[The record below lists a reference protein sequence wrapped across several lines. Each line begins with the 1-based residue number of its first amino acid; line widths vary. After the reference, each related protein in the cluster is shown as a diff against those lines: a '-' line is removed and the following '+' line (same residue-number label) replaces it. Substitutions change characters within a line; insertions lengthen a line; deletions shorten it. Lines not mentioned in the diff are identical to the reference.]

1 MRFVDLKIRTKLMGA
16 FGVLI
21 LIAFVMSVIT
31 VVILMQFKRDI
42 NSFTSEFLPQLELS
56 ARINNELQTIDLS
69 MEGYYLTGKSEYF
82 SKARAEF
89 DSLKMAV
96 NEGEQ
101 LLENSKKLTRLEQNL
116 SETKILIPQYEQTMM
131 MAFKVTQDI
140 ALLREKLKSGN
151 AARMLQ
157 ESNNTQKKKKKSTTA
172 PAIKNVSTSV
182 DYASELT
189 AKTAELQTLY
199 NKDSEIKAGLKKNA
213 ENLRKAVVA
222 YTSEVAVN
230 FNRSIR
236 TSLITTILI
245 VLFSLVIA
253 VTTLIFI
260 SKMITVPLLKG
271 IDYARSLANGDLT
284 TEIVVD
290 RKDEIGLLAEN
301 MQLMGKRFR
310 EVISYVSSTS
320 INLSAASL
328 ELSSSSQFMSQG
340 SSEQASSSEEVSAAI
355 EEMTANILQNR
366 DNANLTEK
374 IAMKA
379 EQDIYTGSA
388 RVAETVDAMHEI
400 ATKISIIGEIAFQT
414 NILALNA
421 AVEAARA
428 GENGRGF
435 GVVAEE
441 VGKLADK
448 SKQAALEIDQLT
460 KTSVFNAEAT
470 GKLMTEIVP
479 EIQKTSQL
487 IQEISVANK
496 EQSAGADQI
505 NLAIQQLNIVTQQ
518 NAATS
523 EELST
528 NAVELAAQ
536 AEQLREIISFFKI
549 GEAEHDFWQ
558 KSTVDKS
565 VGSDELKPEPEK
577 RGVIIELDDLDS
589 TDDEF
594 ERF

>member
-31 VVILMQFKRDI
+31 VLILMQFKRDI

-96 NEGEQ
+96 NEGER

-131 MAFKVTQDI
+131 MAFKTTQDI
-140 ALLREKLKSGN
+140 ALLREKLKSGD
-151 AARMLQ
+151 AARVLQ

-172 PAIKNVSTSV
+172 PVVKNASASV
-182 DYASELT
+182 DYTSQLT

-199 NKDSEIKAGLKKNA
+199 TKDSEIKASLKKNA

-230 FNRSIR
+230 FNQSIQ

-320 INLSAASL
+320 INLSAASH
-328 ELSSSSQFMSQG
+328 ELSSTSQIVSQG

-355 EEMTANILQNR
+355 EEMAANILQNR
-366 DNANLTEK
+366 ENAKQTEK
-374 IAMKA
+374 IALNA
-379 EQDIYTGSA
+379 EHDIYTGSA
-388 RVAETVDAMHEI
+388 RVTETVEAMREI

-460 KTSVFNAEAT
+460 KTSVFNAEQT
-470 GKLMTEIVP
+470 GKLMNEIVP

-505 NLAIQQLNIVTQQ
+505 NMAIQQLNMVTQQ

-523 EELST
+523 EELAT

-558 KSTVDKS
+558 KRAVNES
-565 VGSDELKPEPEK
+565 VAVDELKPETEK

>member
-31 VVILMQFKRDI
+31 VVILMQFKRNI

-56 ARINNELQTIDLS
+56 ARINNELQMIDLN
-69 MEGYYLTGKSEYF
+69 MEGYYLTGKPEYF
-82 SKARAEF
+82 SKAKVEF
-89 DSLKMAV
+89 DTLKMAI
-96 NEGEQ
+96 NEGES
-101 LLENSKKLTRLEQNL
+101 LLENSEKLTRLEQNL
-116 SETKILIPQYEQTMM
+116 SETKILIPQYEQIMM

-140 ALLREKLKSGN
+140 ALLREKQKSGD
-151 AARMLQ
+151 AARIIQ
-157 ESNNTQKKKKKSTTA
+157 ESNNSQKKKKKSTTA
-172 PAIKNVSTSV
+172 PVVRNTSASV
-182 DYASELT
+182 DYASQLT
-189 AKTAELQTLY
+189 AKTAELQQLHM
-199 NKDSEIKAGLKKNA
+199 KDAEIKADLKKNA

-230 FNRSIR
+230 FNQSIQ

-253 VTTLIFI
+253 VITLIFI

-271 IDYARSLANGDLT
+271 IEYARSLAAGDLT

-366 DNANLTEK
+366 DNANQTEK

-379 EQDIYTGSA
+379 EKDIYTGSA
-388 RVAETVDAMHEI
+388 RVAETVEAMREI

-470 GKLMTEIVP
+470 GKLMNEIVP

-505 NLAIQQLNIVTQQ
+505 NLAIQQLNMVTQQ

-558 KSTVDKS
+558 KKIVDEP
-565 VGSDELKPEPEK
+565 VLFDEPTPETEK

>member
-31 VVILMQFKRDI
+31 VLILMQFKRDI

-56 ARINNELQTIDLS
+56 ARINNELQMIDLS

-96 NEGEQ
+96 DEGER

-131 MAFKVTQDI
+131 MAFKTTQDI
-140 ALLREKLKSGN
+140 ALLREKLKSGD
-151 AARMLQ
+151 AARMIR

-172 PAIKNVSTSV
+172 PVVKNASASV
-182 DYASELT
+182 DYASQLT

-213 ENLRKAVVA
+213 ENLRKSVVA

-230 FNRSIR
+230 FNQSIQ

-320 INLSAASL
+320 INLSAASH
-328 ELSSSSQFMSQG
+328 ELSSTSQIVSQG

-355 EEMTANILQNR
+355 EEMAANILQNR
-366 DNANLTEK
+366 ENAKQTEK
-374 IAMKA
+374 IALNA
-379 EQDIYTGSA
+379 EHDIYTGSA
-388 RVAETVDAMHEI
+388 RVAETVEAMREI

-470 GKLMTEIVP
+470 GKLMNEIVP

-505 NLAIQQLNIVTQQ
+505 NMAIQQLNMVTQQ

-523 EELST
+523 EELAT

-549 GEAEHDFWQ
+549 GETEHDFWQ
-558 KSTVDKS
+558 KRTVNES
-565 VGSDELKPEPEK
+565 VAVDELKPETEK